1 MRACWWLC
9 GNKKVL
15 RAALDQAEQR
25 FEDAYPRNSS
35 IGQRGFTMKTAM
47 TLAVI
52 LGFAGS
58 ALAQAPATSYDR
70 GSNLQV
76 WQHADYAARLA
87 QCRNPPAPFR
97 IGGDGDNSTTVA
109 PPAPAL
115 PVATGIP
122 GIVEDGRQ
130 WRLVWAWEGNNA
142 DGPIAA
148 ENGSMLM
155 ANQDAGNVMQLDPAT
170 GLARI
175 IHEDTNTGG
184 AVSRSKQGALFVGMR
199 GLGSGVL
206 QLEPERRVFAD
217 SIDGEPFDCVGGVV
231 NDIAAAANGGVYI
244 AVSGSGVFHADPAGL
259 ITRYGTSMNGAN
271 GIILSP
277 DEDVLYVTNGPV
289 LVAFDVQADGSLT
302 NQRDFASLSG
312 GGDGSA
318 VDNDGNIFVA
328 AGGSV
333 NIIAPDGKVLGIIPG
348 PQGLHGVAFGGADKR
363 TLFGIIFYGGWGT
376 PSARNQVVALDVLVQ
391 GYTGRAK

>member
-1 MRACWWLC
+1 
-9 GNKKVL
+9 
-15 RAALDQAEQR
+15 
-25 FEDAYPRNSS
+25 
-35 IGQRGFTMKTAM
+35 MKTAL
-47 TLAVI
+47 TLAVT
-52 LGFAGS
+52 LGLAANAF
-58 ALAQAPATSYDR
+58 AQAPASSFDR

-76 WQHADYAARLA
+76 WQHADYAATLA
-87 QCRNPPAPFR
+87 QCKNPPAPFR
-97 IGGDGDNSTTVA
+97 IGGDGDNSTTEA

-115 PVATGIP
+115 PVATAIP
-122 GIVEDGRQ
+122 GIIEGGEQ
-130 WRLVWAWEGNNA
+130 WRVVWAWEGNNA
-142 DGPIAA
+142 DGPIA
-148 ENGSMLM
+148 GDMGKMLM
-155 ANQDAGNVMQLDPAT
+155 ANQDAGNVMELDPAT
-170 GLARI
+170 SLARI
-175 IHEDTNTGG
+175 IHDDTNTGG
-184 AVSRSKQGALFVGMR
+184 AVSRSKSGALFLGMR

-206 QLEPERRVFAD
+206 QLEPERRVFANT
-217 SIDGEPFDCVGGVV
+217 IDGEAFDCVGGVV

-244 AVSGSGVFHADPAGL
+244 AVSGSGVFFADANGV
-259 ITRYGTSMNGAN
+259 ITRYGENMTGAN
-271 GIILSP
+271 GIILNP
-277 DEDVLYVTNGPV
+277 DESVLYVTNGPV

-302 NQRDFASLSG
+302 NQRDHAPLTG

-333 NIIAPDGKVLGIIPG
+333 NIIAPDGEVLGVIPG